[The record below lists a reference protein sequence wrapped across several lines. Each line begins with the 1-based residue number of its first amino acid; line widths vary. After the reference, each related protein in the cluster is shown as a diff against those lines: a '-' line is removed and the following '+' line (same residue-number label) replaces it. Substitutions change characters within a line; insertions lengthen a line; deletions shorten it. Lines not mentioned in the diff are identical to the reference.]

1 MASNMMDFY
10 ETWNLSL
17 LSSKEHIKTAN
28 SAKLNLAKLNL
39 AKVNSFIEKNN
50 PGFCNIKTKS
60 TKQNPKANPSKAE
73 LVFV

>member
-28 SAKLNLAKLNL
+28 SAKLNSAKLNLVKLNL
-39 AKVNSFIEKNN
+39 AKINSFSEK
-50 PGFCNIKTKS
+50 KTIQFS
-60 TKQNPKANPSKAE
+60 
-73 LVFV
+73 LI

>member
-28 SAKLNLAKLNL
+28 SAKLNSAKLNSAKLNL
-39 AKVNSFIEKNN
+39 VKFNLAKINSFSEK
-50 PGFCNIKTKS
+50 KTIQFS
-60 TKQNPKANPSKAE
+60 
-73 LVFV
+73 LI